1 MSTTRFG
8 TVERHGLGASLIRR
22 LDDLAEFS
30 SEKNALTRLYLTPEH
45 KAAALQIMAWM
56 SEAGMKAT
64 IDAVGNV
71 VGRYEANAP
80 GLPALLLGS
89 HIDTVRNA
97 GKYDGNLGVLA
108 AIAAVAELDRA
119 GERLPFAIEV
129 IAFGEEEGVRFPVAL
144 TGSRAVAGTLDPAAL
159 DAEDRGG
166 ISVREALQHFGCN
179 PFDIPAVPRRREAV
193 LGYVEVHIEQGP
205 VLEAEDLPVGVVT
218 AIAGASRFEIEV
230 NGQAGHAGTVPM
242 GLRKDA
248 LAAAAE
254 MILAVER
261 RGSATP
267 SLVATVGRIEARPGA
282 ANVIPDTAR
291 FSIDIRAPA
300 DADRAAAIGDL
311 EREFQ
316 TIAARRTVGVKM
328 KRTYQEPA
336 AACEPWL
343 VEQLEAAITRQ
354 GIRTL
359 RLPSGAGHDGLAM
372 VALCPIGMLF
382 VRCKGGVSHNPAE
395 SITVEDADVAVR
407 VLLDFLRHFRAAESG
422 R

>member
-1 MSTTRFG
+1 
-8 TVERHGLGASLIRR
+8 
-22 LDDLAEFS
+22 
-30 SEKNALTRLYLTPEH
+30 
-45 KAAALQIMAWM
+45 
-56 SEAGMKAT
+56 
-64 IDAVGNV
+64 
-71 VGRYEANAP
+71 
-80 GLPALLLGS
+80 
-89 HIDTVRNA
+89 
-97 GKYDGNLGVLA
+97 
-108 AIAAVAELDRA
+108 
-119 GERLPFAIEV
+119 
-129 IAFGEEEGVRFPVAL
+129 
-144 TGSRAVAGTLDPAAL
+144 
-159 DAEDRGG
+159 
-166 ISVREALQHFGCN
+166 
-179 PFDIPAVPRRREAV
+179 
-193 LGYVEVHIEQGP
+193 
-205 VLEAEDLPVGVVT
+205 
-218 AIAGASRFEIEV
+218 
-230 NGQAGHAGTVPM
+230 M